1 MRRRLLPAGRAAR
14 AALGVALALVVL
26 CASGEAV
33 VRRTVAERVTA
44 ALGGRLGGS
53 PDVSLGARPALLTL
67 LDGTLPTVTVAGRA
81 NAAGFTGIP
90 VTAVLSGAVVDR
102 SRHTAEVSGSRVT
115 AEVSTAAVTRRL
127 ASTAGQG
134 GAAVS
139 GVTAE
144 PASGT
149 LELAVRGGL
158 ATVRVRP
165 AVHDSRLSLSVVDG
179 EVLGSAAPAALLDR
193 VRSRVDSLA
202 ASGRREGRDGAVG
215 ALGLRLKDVTV
226 TDEGLR
232 LVLTGGAATLD
243 GSGS

>member
-1 MRRRLLPAGRAAR
+1 MKRRLLPAGRAAR
-14 AALGVALALVVL
+14 AALGAVLALVIL

-33 VRRTVAERVTA
+33 VRHAVTERVTA
-44 ALGGRLGGS
+44 ALGGRLGGR

-81 NAAGFTGIP
+81 SAAGFTGVA

-127 ASTAGQG
+127 ASAAGQG
-134 GAAVS
+134 GATVS

-149 LELAVRGGL
+149 LELAVRSGL

-165 AVHDSRLSLSVVDG
+165 AVHDSRLTLSVVDG
-179 EVLGSAAPAALLDR
+179 DVLGSAAPAALLDR
-193 VRSRVDSLA
+193 VQSRVDSLT
-202 ASGRREGRDGAVG
+202 ASRRRESRDSAAG

-226 TDEGLR
+226 TGEGLR